1 MRAIYFSLLRLVVA
15 SRSHFSSKVTTSQ
28 DNRLPNRASVLFVRF
43 LNPTTQSEQTATI
56 KPHQKQI
63 YSIMS
68 LDGKTQ
74 LEYISAG
81 GNRHASAADWAP
93 GLLAF
98 GAGINV
104 ALWNPDD
111 EKANYGV
118 SSLLAGHTD
127 AVNAVK
133 ILEFNGERFI
143 ISGASDNTV
152 RVWRR
157 CDSDAFPFYQE
168 SQCLKKH
175 SGAVNTITTLPG
187 TGTFATGA
195 ADGTVRIWQIKEQ
208 DAQVELVQSIT
219 LKPRFLP
226 LATALSQLPSGE
238 IVLAVAGTTISVQ
251 VYVKAQDEFEL
262 QATLSGHEGWV
273 RSLDFLSR
281 PGSDLLLAS
290 ASQDKYVRLWQF
302 GESDVATSSEAT
314 NGTETVKKSLSN
326 KVHQVGSEANRY
338 AVTFEALLVGH
349 EDWIY
354 SAKWGPF
361 SSSSDSPTLLTASAD
376 NSLSL
381 WSVEEASGLWVCQ
394 TRLGEISSQKGSTT
408 ATGSTGGFWIGLW
421 QPEEK
426 AVVSLGRTGSWRRW
440 AFYGESDMWL
450 QQSGISGHTQEV
462 QSVAWAP
469 DGSYL
474 LSTGS
479 DQTTRMLAEWKRD
492 GVKSWHEIARP
503 QIHGYDLNCLATL
516 TPHQFVSGAEEKLL
530 RVFNKPKATHT
541 LLSALSGNTSITE
554 DDLALPDAA
563 NIPVLGLSNKAITAV
578 EDPTDEPTSELQDA
592 SLNPTTDNG
601 DPTASSTVP
610 ASVLSQTQ
618 PPVEDHLA
626 RHTLW
631 PEHEKLYGHGYEIS
645 CVAANNAGTL
655 VATACKASSLDHAV
669 IRLYETKDWREIKPP
684 LSAHSLTVTSL
695 AFSPDDRHLL
705 SVGRDRQ
712 WALFQLQAEAGEE
725 PGASEHK
732 YTLLKA
738 NPKGHSRM
746 ILDCAW
752 VPTTAA
758 DNDDPP
764 TFATAGRDKSI
775 KLWRVQPATAD
786 VELVKSF
793 PVEAA
798 VTAVAFSPDA
808 RLAYGT
814 EQGRLGLITLAESG
828 KWEDAVVEA
837 VRKEVGPT
845 KTVTE
850 LRWRPG
856 KAEEDGGR
864 LLAVASEDSGMRVLR
879 VG

>member
-1 MRAIYFSLLRLVVA
+1 MS
-15 SRSHFSSKVTTSQ
+15 
-28 DNRLPNRASVLFVRF
+28 PNGNV
-43 LNPTTQSEQTATI
+43 
-56 KPHQKQI
+56 
-63 YSIMS
+63 
-68 LDGKTQ
+68 Q
-74 LEYISAG
+74 LEYVAAG
-81 GNRHASAADWAP
+81 GNSHPSAADWAT

-104 ALWNPDD
+104 ALWNPDN

-118 SSLLAGHTD
+118 STLLAGHTGT
-127 AVNAVK
+127 VNAVK
-133 ILEFNGERFI
+133 ILEFNGKQYI

-152 RVWRR
+152 RVWRQID
-157 CDSDAFPFYQE
+157 DSNAWPFFEE
-168 SQCLKKH
+168 SQCLEGH
-175 SGAVNTITTLPG
+175 AGAVNTIATLPENG
-187 TGTFATGA
+187 VFASGA
-195 ADGTVRIWQIKEQ
+195 ADGTVRVWRFKEEE
-208 DAQVELVQSIT
+208 AKVEAKVELVQSIT

-226 LATALSQLPSGE
+226 LATALARLPTGE
-238 IVLAVAGTTISVQ
+238 IVLAVAGTMISVQ
-251 VYVKAQDEFEL
+251 VYLQVKGEFEL

-273 RSLDFLSR
+273 RSLDFLTR

-290 ASQDKYVRLWQF
+290 ASQDKYVRLWRF
-302 GESDVATSSEAT
+302 GKGDTVDSGETAK
-314 NGTETVKKSLSN
+314 GTEPIKKSLSN
-326 KVHQVGSEANRY
+326 KAHQVGSAENRY

-354 SAKWGPF
+354 SAKWGPL
-361 SSSSDSPTLLTASAD
+361 SSTSDSPTLLTASAD

-421 QPEEK
+421 QPQEK

-440 AFYGESDMWL
+440 AFDSGSDMWL

-469 DGSYL
+469 NGSYL

-492 GVKSWHEIARP
+492 GIKSWHEIARP

-530 RVFNKPKATHT
+530 RVFNKPKTTHA
-541 LLSALSGNTSITE
+541 LLSALSGNISSSDE
-554 DDLALPDAA
+554 DLALPDSA
-563 NIPVLGLSNKAITAV
+563 NIPVLGLSNKAISAV
-578 EDPTDEPTSELQDA
+578 EDGADEPTPDPKDA
-592 SLNPTTDNG
+592 SLNPTTDSSE
-601 DPTASSTVP
+601 PTASLTV
-610 ASVLSQTQ
+610 SSQPQ

-645 CVAANNAGTL
+645 CVAANTAGTL

-684 LSAHSLTVTSL
+684 LSAHNLTVTSL
-695 AFSPDDRHLL
+695 SFSPDDRYLL

-712 WALFQLQAEAGEE
+712 WALFQLQTEE
-725 PGASEHK
+725 NGSEHK
-732 YTLLKA
+732 YALLKA

-752 VPTTAA
+752 VPTTSA
-758 DNDDPP
+758 DGSSI
-764 TFATAGRDKSI
+764 FATAGRDKSI
-775 KLWRVQPATAD
+775 KFWRITPSSSTP
-786 VELVKSF
+786 EISLIKSF
-793 PVEAA
+793 PIEAS

-808 RLAYGT
+808 QLAYGT
-814 EQGRLGLITLAESG
+814 EQGRIGLVTLSESG
-828 KWEDAVVEA
+828 RWEDAVVEG
-837 VRKEVGPT
+837 VRKDLGPA
-845 KTVTE
+845 KTVTS

-864 LLAVASEDSGMRVLR
+864 LLAVGSEDGGLRLVR

>member
-1 MRAIYFSLLRLVVA
+1 
-15 SRSHFSSKVTTSQ
+15 
-28 DNRLPNRASVLFVRF
+28 
-43 LNPTTQSEQTATI
+43 
-56 KPHQKQI
+56 
-63 YSIMS
+63 MS

-74 LEYISAG
+74 LEYITAG

-93 GLLAF
+93 GVLAF
-98 GAGINV
+98 GGGINV
-104 ALWNPDD
+104 ALWNPDH
-111 EKANYGV
+111 EKANYGI
-118 SSLLAGHTD
+118 STLLAGHTD

-133 ILEFNGERFI
+133 ILDFNGERFI

-157 CDSDAFPFYQE
+157 CDSNAFPYFEE
-168 SQCLKKH
+168 SQCLKEH
-175 SGAVNTITTLPG
+175 SGAVNTIATLPG

-195 ADGTVRIWQIKEQ
+195 ADGTVRIWQFKEQ

-226 LATALSQLPSGE
+226 LATALAQLSSGE
-238 IVLAVAGTTISVQ
+238 IVLAVAGTTINIQ
-251 VYVKAQDEFEL
+251 VYVRAQSEFEL

-290 ASQDKYVRLWQF
+290 ASQDKYVRLWRFSQ
-302 GESDVATSSEAT
+302 SKAAVSSEAT
-314 NGTETVKKSLSN
+314 NSTETVKKSLSN
-326 KVHQVGSEANRY
+326 KAHQVGSEANRY

-354 SAKWGPF
+354 SAKWGPL

-440 AFYGESDMWL
+440 AFDSGSDMWL

-530 RVFNKPKATHT
+530 RVFNKPKATHA
-541 LLSALSGNTSITE
+541 LLSALSGNTSVSE
-554 DDLALPDAA
+554 ADLALPDAA
-563 NIPVLGLSNKAITAV
+563 NIPVLGLSNKAISAV
-578 EDPTDEPTSELQDA
+578 EDNTEEPTSEPQDA
-592 SLNPTTDNG
+592 SLNPKTDNG

-610 ASVLSQTQ
+610 ASVLSQTE

-712 WALFQLQAEAGEE
+712 WALFQLQKEE
-725 PGASEHK
+725 SSPSEHK
-732 YTLLKA
+732 YTLLKS

-752 VPTTAA
+752 VPTTT
-758 DNDDPP
+758 DNDASM
-764 TFATAGRDKSI
+764 FATAGRDKSI
-775 KLWRVQPATAD
+775 KFWRIAPSTSE

-793 PVEAA
+793 PVEAS

-808 RLAYGT
+808 QLAYGT
-814 EQGRLGLITLAESG
+814 EQGRLGLITLSESG
-828 KWEDAVVEA
+828 KWEDAVVQA
-837 VRKEVGPT
+837 VRKEVGPA

-856 KAEEDGGR
+856 QAEEDGGR
-864 LLAVASEDSGMRVLR
+864 LLAVSSEDGGMRLLR